1 MRERLKGFLVI
12 CTSAVELIAEAW
24 EKFFSAA
31 CTHAHGE
38 VCTRVTVIHALL
50 GAKDRGAGLQRKVGA
65 AVIPLSLQLC
75 LVRPQHNPSSVLYQ
89 TRGSLHE

>member
-1 MRERLKGFLVI
+1 MKVFLVI

-24 EKFFSAA
+24 EEFFSAA

-38 VCTRVTVIHALL
+38 VCMRVTVIYALL
-50 GAKDRGAGLQRKVGA
+50 GAKDRGAGLQGKVGA

-75 LVRPQHNPSSVLYQ
+75 LVRPQYNPSSVLCQ
-89 TRGSLHE
+89 TRGGLHE

>member
-24 EKFFSAA
+24 EEFFSAA

-38 VCTRVTVIHALL
+38 VCMRQLSMPSLGQRTEVQACRGRWGLL
-50 GAKDRGAGLQRKVGA
+50 
-65 AVIPLSLQLC
+65 
-75 LVRPQHNPSSVLYQ
+75 
-89 TRGSLHE
+89 

>member
-24 EKFFSAA
+24 EEFQCCVHA
-31 CTHAHGE
+31 CTRRSVHA
-38 VCTRVTVIHALL
+38 TVIYALL

-65 AVIPLSLQLC
+65 AVIPLSL
-75 LVRPQHNPSSVLYQ
+75 
-89 TRGSLHE
+89 

>member
-24 EKFFSAA
+24 EEFFSAA

-38 VCTRVTVIHALL
+38 VCMRVTVIYALL

-65 AVIPLSLQLC
+65 AVIPLSL
-75 LVRPQHNPSSVLYQ
+75 
-89 TRGSLHE
+89 

>member
-24 EKFFSAA
+24 EEFFSAA
-31 CTHAHGE
+31 CT
-38 VCTRVTVIHALL
+38 CVTVIHALL

-75 LVRPQHNPSSVLYQ
+75 LVRPQHNPSSVLCQ